1 MSPFPVTLP
10 LIDIPS
16 DLLPQ
21 LRKRHPHLQLV
32 RAALSA
38 GKAAVTVN
46 IDDLPR
52 AEVPLGVA
60 EKSRLVSVAND
71 AHIDLDAAFA
81 GLARAGLD
89 HMLEAQA
96 RAEDAASA
104 VAPPP
109 FKDPREGQDDFYRSI
124 LSSLQAGRI
133 CLAEGS
139 TGIGK
144 SRAMV
149 MAAIKLAED
158 GIKPVVIAAPTLKIL
173 GQLWEELETL
183 RRDGL
188 GTKVQAGYVPGQ
200 TEFVDANELRE
211 AVAPEKDG
219 DTPKDVEVARWVAH
233 GGPVVAKHALTRALA
248 ASGVE
253 LSFLMDDLREIATD
267 VSPADF
273 AAPDKDAHPA
283 IRDLREFAAKS
294 QIIFCTHSMLARN
307 YQNKWAVFPIPG
319 ALLIDEAHD
328 FERNFAALFADSISM
343 NSLTRRLRQHWLA
356 TGSKP
361 HSVAKKCL
369 NAAQALR
376 KSLRQLDDLD
386 QRDSVALSP
395 GLSAGIVLQIR
406 NLHGIIQSTKLD
418 DMKGVRGDRKALA
431 AAVEICTPALHGSV
445 ADRLARRTIGW
456 IEFSPDRRFPSIV
469 AGRGDVSSIL
479 GGFWKSIQTNRGGI
493 ALASATLFLPD
504 GRGNETPEY
513 AVDVLALPRSKV
525 DTPRPARAKWVTSI
539 PVLHIPAP
547 SSVPALCRPAAKG
560 RTTESESG
568 WLDALALRIA
578 SICESAAGGTV
589 VLLSSFTHADEI
601 AKRLPFHDRIVR
613 QMRDRKLASAL
624 KEYEDVYRAGKRPVL
639 LGLGGAWTG
648 MDIHREDDDAILSDL
663 IVACLP
669 VGFNRSTTMQGR
681 KAKFGI
687 APVAKEA
694 LTLLKQGI
702 GRLVRS
708 KFAKDKN
715 LWILDGRI
723 WLDWNGMGILTK
735 GARQVLAEYKTVR
748 KF

>member
-1 MSPFPVTLP
+1 MSSFPTTFP

-16 DLLPQ
+16 EVLPQ
-21 LRKRHPHLQLV
+21 LRKTHPHRQLV
-32 RAALSA
+32 RIALSA
-38 GKAAVTVN
+38 GKSAVTVK

-60 EKSRLVSVAND
+60 EKCRLASAAND
-71 AHIDLDAAFA
+71 THMDLDAAFA
-81 GLARAGLD
+81 GFSRAGLD
-89 HMLEAQA
+89 HILETQAKAADAA
-96 RAEDAASA
+96 RAID
-104 VAPPP
+104 PPP
-109 FKDPREGQDDFYRSI
+109 FKNPRDGQDDFYRNV
-124 LSSLQAGRI
+124 LSSLGARRI

-158 GIKPVVIAAPTLKIL
+158 GVKPVVIAAPTLKVL
-173 GQLWEELETL
+173 GQLWEELELL
-183 RRDGL
+183 RREGL
-188 GTKVQAGYVPGQ
+188 GVDVQAGYVPGQ
-200 TEFVDANELRE
+200 TEFVDASELRE
-211 AVAPEKDG
+211 AIAPEKDG
-219 DTPKDVEVARWVAH
+219 DTPKDIEVARWVAR
-233 GGPVVAKHALTRALA
+233 GGPVVVGHALTRALT

-253 LSFLMDDLREIATD
+253 LSFLMDDLREISTN

-273 AAPDKDAHPA
+273 AVRDKDAHPA
-283 IRDLREFAAKS
+283 IRSLRGFAAES

-307 YQNKWAVFPIPG
+307 YQSQWAVFPIPA

-328 FERNFAALFADSISM
+328 FERNFAALFADSVSM
-343 NSLTRRLRQHWLA
+343 NSLTRRLRQHWLG

-369 NAAQALR
+369 DAAQTLRKALR
-376 KSLRQLDDLD
+376 RLEDLD
-386 QRDSVALSP
+386 HRDSVALSP
-395 GLSAGIVLQIR
+395 DLDAAIVHPIR
-406 NLHGIIQSTKLD
+406 HLHEIIQSTTLD
-418 DMKGVRGDRKALA
+418 LMKGIGGDRKALA
-431 AAVEICTPALHGSV
+431 AAVEICTARLDGSV
-445 ADRLARRTIGW
+445 ADRMARRTIGW

-479 GGFWKSIQTNRGGI
+479 GGFWKSIQTNNGGI

-513 AVDVLALPRSKV
+513 AVDVLALPRSKI

-539 PVLHIPAP
+539 PVLHIPART
-547 SSVPALCRPAAKG
+547 SVPALCRPAAKG
-560 RTTESESG
+560 RTTESESM
-568 WLDALALRIA
+568 WLDVLALRIA
-578 SICESAAGGTV
+578 EICDGATGGTV
-589 VLLSSFTHADEI
+589 VLLSSFVHADEI
-601 AKRLPFHDRIVR
+601 AKRLPFPDRIIR
-613 QMRDRKLASAL
+613 QTRDRKLGSAQ
-624 KEYEDVYRAGKRPVL
+624 KAYEAAYLAGKRPVL

-648 MDIHREDDDAILSDL
+648 MDIHKKDDDAILSDL

-708 KFAKDKN
+708 ELAKDKN

-723 WLDWNGMGILTK
+723 WQDWNGMSILTK
-735 GARQVLAEYKTVR
+735 GARQALADYKTVR
-748 KF
+748 TF